1 MPTARVSSWLQPL
14 AVLRGL
20 GVAWRAAALALLL
33 AGALAPPAQA
43 EGIELM
49 ALDVTRTEEGL
60 LLDYSTRFE
69 LPRAVEDALLK
80 GVPVYFVARAE
91 VFRPRWYWRDAR
103 VARATRN
110 WRLTWQPLTRRYRL
124 NLGSVSQSYDTVAD
138 ALGAIQ
144 RGSRW
149 KVADSAALGN
159 DSGHYLEF
167 SLRLDTS
174 QLPRPLQIGFGG
186 EADWDLMLERT
197 LPMVDA
203 APAAAAR

>member
-1 MPTARVSSWLQPL
+1 MPTARVSSWLQPP

-20 GVAWRAAALALLL
+20 GAAWRAAVLALLL
-33 AGALAPPAQA
+33 VWALAPAAQA
-43 EGIELM
+43 EGIELI
-49 ALDVTRTEEGL
+49 ALDAARTEEGL

-80 GVPVYFVARAE
+80 GVPLYFVARAE
-91 VFRPRWYWRDAR
+91 VFRSRWYWRDER

-144 RGSRW
+144 RGNRW
-149 KVADSAALGN
+149 KVADGAALGN

-186 EADWDLMLERT
+186 EADWDLTLERT
-197 LPMVDA
+197 LPVADA
-203 APAAAAR
+203 VAAAAR